1 MKKRIVATMLTVSMV
16 AGLVAGCGSNSSVS
30 SGSDSSNAGKTQD
43 AAEAADSKS
52 TTQAPVSD
60 GDTVEFSVYGSI
72 WDPYKETSDV
82 LDKWQEETN
91 TKINFEWAQSDSFD
105 TQLAAKVA
113 SQQLPDVII
122 VQSGNAQELIE
133 EGAIIPIT
141 EYLEKDCPN
150 FMSMFSDDDMI
161 YVRNQDGEIYGLGFV
176 MDNRAALSTAI
187 RTDWLENLGL
197 DQPTTW
203 DEWVNVWKA
212 FKEQDAN
219 GNGDTTDE
227 IPLAISYANFFEL
240 ESIFGINSNGK
251 FSIEDGKYIYDPE
264 NPKYE
269 AFLDGMRELYA
280 DGILY
285 KEYITCDDSQL
296 STIGANNT
304 LGTMVNWA
312 EQAKV
317 LSLGAREIDED
328 ALFSCITPITGPNG
342 DAAIPARQKFQQTT
356 FFTQAA
362 VESGNIDRILQ
373 AFDYLYSEA
382 GVNLTNYGIEGQTY
396 EVVDGKPQVQAP
408 YNTDFATARSY
419 GLIPTIIPFC
429 FLKDSYMQYLLGGQT
444 YDDLDETG
452 KSFVDGLNI
461 NDDYYYDKAP
471 NFTTEAYVEYADLL
485 DQQISLRDQ
494 YIMGKISKD
503 KYNTEY
509 QALKDAGLQE
519 VIDQAQAAY
528 EAVTK

>member
-1 MKKRIVATMLTVSMV
+1 
-16 AGLVAGCGSNSSVS
+16 
-30 SGSDSSNAGKTQD
+30 
-43 AAEAADSKS
+43 
-52 TTQAPVSD
+52 
-60 GDTVEFSVYGSI
+60 
-72 WDPYKETSDV
+72 
-82 LDKWQEETN
+82 
-91 TKINFEWAQSDSFD
+91 
-105 TQLAAKVA
+105 
-113 SQQLPDVII
+113 
-122 VQSGNAQELIE
+122 
-133 EGAIIPIT
+133 
-141 EYLEKDCPN
+141 
-150 FMSMFSDDDMI
+150 
-161 YVRNQDGEIYGLGFV
+161 
-176 MDNRAALSTAI
+176 
-187 RTDWLENLGL
+187 
-197 DQPTTW
+197 
-203 DEWVNVWKA
+203 
-212 FKEQDAN
+212 
-219 GNGDTTDE
+219 
-227 IPLAISYANFFEL
+227 
-240 ESIFGINSNGK
+240 
-251 FSIEDGKYIYDPE
+251 
-264 NPKYE
+264 
-269 AFLDGMRELYA
+269 MRELYA